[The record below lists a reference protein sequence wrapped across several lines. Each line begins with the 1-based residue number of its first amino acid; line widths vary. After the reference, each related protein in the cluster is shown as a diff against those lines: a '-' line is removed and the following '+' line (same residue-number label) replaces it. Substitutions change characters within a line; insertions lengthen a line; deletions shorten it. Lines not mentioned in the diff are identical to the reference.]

1 MDLDRVIKRARNV
14 MLDPLDEWP
23 AIAAERSSVFEIFN
37 PYVLLLAA
45 LPPLA
50 GFVRGSIFGMGRHPL
65 PFFAG
70 LRWAIF
76 AWLVS
81 LLAIWLFSLV
91 VDMLAPVYGGTQDR
105 VQAVKTAAYAHTP
118 VWVAGLFYLFGS
130 LGNAVTILAGLFS
143 IWLLFLALPHTMKA
157 PEERTV
163 GYTVAT
169 VVLGAVV
176 SMALGWL
183 THGLS
188 PRRHLP
194 PRPPVGAQV
203 GDTLPG
209 PSGPGVSA
217 PADEAPGRLA
227 PPVVPAPGDG
237 AGFKPGPAETAPD
250 GSTVLDE
257 FKRRMDAAARK
268 MEQARQSGDPAAQR
282 DAVGE
287 AVGTVLGGGAKI
299 EALSPEQLRAFVP
312 ASLGGLPRTKISV
325 ERNGALGL
333 QISTARA
340 TYGDGDQALQLEIT
354 DMGSVRGLMALA
366 EWASVL
372 HEKETDDSWD
382 RTRKVDGRI
391 VHEKWDAA
399 TQSGEYGVVLG
410 ERFAVK
416 ISGDVRQVSTLQAA
430 LRGIDLEGLEA
441 LRNQGVQK

>member
-1 MDLDRVIKRARNV
+1 MDLDRVITRARNV
-14 MLDPLDEWP
+14 LLDPLGEWP
-23 AIAAERSSVFEIFN
+23 AIAAERSSVGEVFN

-45 LPPLA
+45 IPPFASFL
-50 GFVRGSIFGMGRHPL
+50 RGSIFRMGRHPL
-65 PFFAG
+65 GFFAG

-76 AWLVS
+76 GWLVS
-81 LLAIWLFSLV
+81 LLAIWLFALV
-91 VDMLAPVYGGTQDR
+91 VDALAPAYGGTKDR
-105 VQAVKTAAYAHTP
+105 VQAVKTAAFAHTP
-118 VWVAGLFYLFGS
+118 VWLAGLFYLFGS
-130 LGNAVTILAGLFS
+130 LGTVATVLAGLFS

-157 PEERTV
+157 PHERTV
-163 GYTVAT
+163 GYTIAT
-169 VVLGAVV
+169 VVLGAIV
-176 SMALGWL
+176 SLALGWL

-188 PRRHLP
+188 PRRHLV
-194 PRPPVGAQV
+194 PRTTDRTQV

-209 PSGPGVSA
+209 PSGPGGQV
-217 PADEAPGRLA
+217 L
-227 PPVVPAPGDG
+227 PAPGAEAPALPAPGAG

-268 MEQARQSGDPAAQR
+268 MEQARQSGDAAAQR

-287 AVGTVLGGGAKI
+287 AVGTILGGGAKV

-325 ERNGALGL
+325 ERNGALGM

-372 HEKETDDSWD
+372 HEKETEDSWD

-416 ISGDVRQVSTLQAA
+416 ITGDVRQVATLQAA

>member
-1 MDLDRVIKRARNV
+1 MDLDRVITRARNV
-14 MLDPLDEWP
+14 LLDPLGEWP
-23 AIAAERSSVFEIFN
+23 AIAAERSSVGEVFN

-45 LPPLA
+45 IPPFA
-50 GFVRGSIFGMGRHPL
+50 GFVRGSIFRLGRAPL
-65 PFFAG
+65 GFFTG

-76 AWLVS
+76 GWLVS

-91 VDMLAPVYGGTQDR
+91 IDALAPVYGGTKDR
-105 VQAVKTAAYAHTP
+105 IQAVKTAAFAHTP
-118 VWVAGLFYLFGS
+118 VWLAGLFYLFGS
-130 LGNAVTILAGLFS
+130 LGTAVTIVAGLFS
-143 IWLLFLALPHTMKA
+143 IWLLFLALPNTMKA
-157 PEERTV
+157 PHDRTV
-163 GYTVAT
+163 GYTIAT
-169 VVLGAVV
+169 VVLGGIV
-176 SMALGWL
+176 SLALGWL

-194 PRPPVGAQV
+194 PRPPVRAQV
-203 GDTLPG
+203 GENLPG
-209 PSGPGVSA
+209 PSVPDGPA
-217 PADEAPGRLA
+217 
-227 PPVVPAPGDG
+227 VPAPGVLPPPVPAPGAG
-237 AGFKPGPAETAPD
+237 AGFKPGPADESPD
-250 GSTVLDE
+250 GTTVLDE

-268 MEQARQSGDPAAQR
+268 MEQARQSGDATAQR

-287 AVGTVLGGGAKI
+287 AVGTILGGGAKV
-299 EALSPEQLRAFVP
+299 EALPPEQLRAFVP

-325 ERNGALGL
+325 ERNGALGM

-391 VHEKWDAA
+391 VHEKWDSA

-416 ISGDVRQVSTLQAA
+416 VTGDVRQVSTLQAA

>member
-1 MDLDRVIKRARNV
+1 MDLDRVISRARNV
-14 MLDPLDEWP
+14 MLDPLGEWP
-23 AIAAERSSVFEIFN
+23 AIAAERSSVGEVFN

-45 LPPLA
+45 IPPFA
-50 GFVRGSIFGMGRHPL
+50 GFLRGSIFRMGHHPL
-65 PFFAG
+65 GFFSG

-81 LLAIWLFSLV
+81 LVAIWLFALV
-91 VDMLAPVYGGTQDR
+91 IDALAPAYGGTKDR
-105 VQAVKTAAYAHTP
+105 VQAVKTAAFAHTP
-118 VWVAGLFYLFGS
+118 VWIAGLFHLFGS
-130 LGNAVTILAGLFS
+130 LGNTVTILAGLFS

-157 PEERTV
+157 PHERTV
-163 GYTVAT
+163 GYTIAT
-169 VVLGAVV
+169 VVLGAIV

-183 THGLS
+183 VHGLS

-194 PRPPVGAQV
+194 PRPPVSAQV
-203 GDTLPG
+203 GESLPG
-209 PSGPGVSA
+209 PALPGGPA
-217 PADEAPGRLA
+217 I
-227 PPVVPAPGDG
+227 PAPGEAIPAPPAPGSG
-237 AGFKPGPAETAPD
+237 AGFRPGPADTAPD

-257 FKRRMDAAARK
+257 FKRRMESAARK
-268 MEQARQSGDPAAQR
+268 MEQARQSGDAAAQR

-287 AVGTVLGGGAKI
+287 AVGTVLGGGAKV

-340 TYGDGDQALQLEIT
+340 TYGDGDQSLQLEIT

-366 EWASVL
+366 QWASVL
-372 HEKETDDSWD
+372 HEQETDDSWD

-399 TQSGEYGVVLG
+399 TQAGEYGVVLG